1 MSDYYSGCITLKGK
15 LVNHTN
21 SIKDPEIP
29 LSESVVTPRT
39 LFALLSK
46 RILTVSLCSIVDWF
60 QESKKIL
67 CPSLEHLT
75 IRCSEG

>member
-1 MSDYYSGCITLKGK
+1 
-15 LVNHTN
+15 
-21 SIKDPEIP
+21 
-29 LSESVVTPRT
+29 
-39 LFALLSK
+39 
-46 RILTVSLCSIVDWF
+46 VDWF